1 MEERWA
7 VTAIYRFEAADGK
20 AEELVAVL
28 QQGRDFT
35 MTVEGCQGFEV
46 FQGKDDPNKFVM
58 TERWASVEDHR
69 SHFEKNV
76 KASGVLDHAE
86 ALMTGPFPPPDE
98 SYYVLR

>member
-1 MEERWA
+1 MS
-7 VTAIYRFEAADGK
+7 VTAIYSFEAAERK
-20 AEELVAVL
+20 AEELAAML

-35 MTVEGCQGFEV
+35 MTIEGCEGFEV
-46 FQGKDDPNKFVM
+46 FQGKDDSNRFVM

-76 KASGVLDHAE
+76 RASGVLDHAE
-86 ALMTGPFPPPDE
+86 ALMTEPFPLPDE